1 MKNSKKIIALA
12 AVVLVAVLMFFAYTA
27 FKPQTSAGSKSLTI
41 EVINSAQ
48 ESTVYEVKTD
58 AEFLQGAMDAAEGL
72 EYTYS
77 EGQYGAVVE
86 TVNGESGIYEKDG
99 AYWGFYI
106 NGDYCNYGISEQPVT
121 DGDAFQIVW
130 TKA

>member
-12 AVVLVAVLMFFAYTA
+12 AVVLAAVLMFFAYNA

-41 EVINSAQ
+41 EVINAAQ
-48 ESTVYEVKTD
+48 ESVVYNVKTD

-72 EYTYS
+72 EYTFS
-77 EGQYGAVVE
+77 EGPYGPMIE
-86 TVNGESGIYEKDG
+86 TINGESAIYETDG
-99 AYWGFYI
+99 AYWSFYI

-121 DGDAFQIVW
+121 DGDAFQIIW